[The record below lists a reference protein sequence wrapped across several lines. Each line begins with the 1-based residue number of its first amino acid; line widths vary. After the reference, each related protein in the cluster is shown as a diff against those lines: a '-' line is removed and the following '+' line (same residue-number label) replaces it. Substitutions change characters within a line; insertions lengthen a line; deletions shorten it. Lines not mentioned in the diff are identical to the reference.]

1 MAVSTVSSLSESFAS
16 GAPEEFSSGRIHKP
30 KDDVRPL
37 NETEGDVEQAVA
49 NHEEGS
55 PVTPELETRRP
66 YD

>member
-30 KDDVRPL
+30 K
-37 NETEGDVEQAVA
+37 GDVPPSDEAEQDGEQAVA
-49 NHEEGS
+49 NQDERSSLE
-55 PVTPELETRRP
+55 VETRQP

>member
-30 KDDVRPL
+30 KADVPPS
-37 NETEGDVEQAVA
+37 NETEGDAEQAVA
-49 NHEEGS
+49 QES
-55 PVTPELETRRP
+55 PPEVETRQP